1 LLRRILILFFLLFIY
16 SWRSPEALALVP
28 IESLLLGNF
37 SENYSE
43 NENDPLNYVFSRDR
57 FQSTNASYKYEL
69 AMYRGFYEEGKNL
82 NNFCKENRNIHYR
95 SEWERAQVK
104 RALFSEIQY
113 IGLDIATRALPQ
125 YAKALEFTKEEYNN
139 LVGGLVGNFC
149 SANLSVISKKELL
162 NNLLIKFDKENNF
175 KLPDVSGNPFFPDN
189 LETYISKKTAIEQEF
204 KYTVKLFQSI
214 CSWNG
219 DPYNPGLMLPIIKN
233 PAIISFFFR
242 QMDNQIIDWKAQ
254 GNLLYLK
261 NDKNTI
267 QVWCENLICRKT
279 SNENFYRKVYYS
291 VGGTNLI
298 DDLKRLYCMD
308 LEPLKNSSTDSDER
322 LLQIMK
328 SRSSDEENFINSQ
341 FIALLTGVPDFLL
354 GLEKFTLSEDLFR
367 SGIDYTWSK
376 WARGQVDLLNRE
388 LFFEEPLTLELISR
402 NLYFNAFKSEIKIAL
417 DVNLGEFDRINQRN
431 GKIRV
436 SFNILVQ
443 RSFIHYYREATKNL
457 DPRNTLEKEHLLKRF
472 KLQLSKDLTIAREKF
487 IIPPWKGDLEALI
500 ATELTEQLLLISDSN
515 FKMPNS
521 GVEPINVELNYGLF
535 ALKYI
540 NQQNIIQNAR
550 KKNSTS
556 LNKMEQISK

>member
-1 LLRRILILFFLLFIY
+1 M
-16 SWRSPEALALVP
+16 VP

-189 LETYISKKTAIEQEF
+189 LETYLSKKTAIEQEF

-219 DPYNPGLMLPIIKN
+219 DPYNPGLMLSIIKN

-308 LEPLKNSSTDSDER
+308 IEPLKNSSTDSDER

-328 SRSSDEENFINSQ
+328 SRSSDEEKFINSQ

-402 NLYFNAFKSEIKIAL
+402 NLYFNAFKSEIKIVL

-515 FKMPNS
+515 FKMRNS

-556 LNKMEQISK
+556 LNKIEQISK